1 MIKVAIVDDN
11 AGIADSLEEII
22 QSFADF
28 SVVFKA
34 VNGIDLLEKLQH
46 SQPDVLI
53 LDIQMPLMNGIEAV
67 KAVREKYPTIKI
79 VMHTVVSKDEQIL
92 ESIMLGANGYL
103 LKNETPRKL
112 LDAITDVVNGA
123 APITPSI
130 AQKLI
135 GYLNFSKSQSPT
147 PQSYN
152 LSERETEI
160 LALISEGLSYKMVA
174 DRLFISVK
182 TVGKH
187 IENIYAKLHVNSK
200 IEAVNLFRNFIRH

>member
-34 VNGIDLLEKLQH
+34 INGLDLLEKLKH
-46 SQPDVLI
+46 SQADVLI
-53 LDIQMPLMNGIEAV
+53 MDIQMPLMNGIEAV
-67 KAVREKYPTIKI
+67 KAVREKYPKIKI

-92 ESIMLGANGYL
+92 ESIMLGANGYI

-112 LDAITDVVNGA
+112 LDAITDVVSGA

-135 GYLNFSKSQSPT
+135 GYLNFSKSQSPA
-147 PQSYN
+147 PDSYH
-152 LSERETEI
+152 LSDRETEI

-200 IEAVNLFRNFIRH
+200 IEAVNLFRNFIRR

>member
-11 AGIADSLEEII
+11 AAIADSLEEII

-28 SVVFKA
+28 SVEFKA
-34 VNGIDLLEKLQH
+34 VNGIDLLNKLKQ

-53 LDIQMPLMNGIEAV
+53 MDIQMPLMNGIEAV

-79 VMHTVVSKDEQIL
+79 VMHTVVSKDDQIL

-103 LKNETPRKL
+103 LKNEPPRKL
-112 LDAITDVVNGA
+112 LEAITDVVNGA

-135 GYLNFSKSQSPT
+135 GYLNFSQTQVQT
-147 PQSYN
+147 PAAYN
-152 LSERETEI
+152 LSEREAEI

-174 DRLFISVK
+174 DKLFISVK

-200 IEAVNLFRNFIRH
+200 IEAVNLFRNFIRR